1 MSQTS
6 TSPASTTYRTAPA
19 ETTGMPGG
27 IPFIIGNEAAERFSF
42 YGMKTILAVFMTQYL
57 LSASGEAAYL
67 TDAQARE
74 YVHLFVASAY
84 FFPVLGAIVA
94 DAFLGKYRTIMLL
107 SIVYCIG
114 HGALALIDMPSSF
127 LQATLDPK
135 GWLIAGLFLIAL
147 GSGGIKPC
155 VSAHVGDQFGKS
167 NSHLL
172 ARVFGWFYFS
182 INFGSFFSTLL
193 TPWLL
198 KHYGPGW
205 AFGVPGILMAIA
217 TFVFWLGRHRYIHI
231 PPKGVGFVREAF
243 SKEGLGAMAGLLS
256 IYAFVAVFWSLYDQ
270 SGGAWVLQAAQM
282 DCNFLG
288 IQWIE
293 SQVQAINPL
302 LILCYIPL
310 FAYVIYPVAGKFVKL
325 TALRKIGAGLFLCVV
340 AFGISAFAQQKI
352 DVAQSDFA
360 AKVTPMVAST
370 SIDYPKTIESLREIE
385 RNAVARD
392 MENLLKDAPT
402 NDTAWQDK
410 MAKTM
415 SVGGIAIATDGARH
429 DANWPSIAWQ
439 LLAYLVLTMA
449 EVLVSVTCL
458 EFSYTQAPKKM
469 KSFIMSLYLLS
480 VSAGNFLTAFVNKFT
495 QDADGNSTLVGASYY
510 WFFTY
515 LMLGAAIV
523 YIVVSLF
530 YREKEYIQTAEDAQA

>member
-1 MSQTS
+1 MSHGS
-6 TSPASTTYRTAPA
+6 TPYRSVPT

-84 FFPVLGAIVA
+84 FFPVLGALIA
-94 DAFLGKYRTIMLL
+94 DAFLGKYLTIMLL
-107 SIVYCIG
+107 SIVYCLG
-114 HGALALIDMPSSF
+114 HGALALIDMPGWF
-127 LQATLDPK
+127 LEATFDPK
-135 GWLIAGLFLIAL
+135 GWMVAGLFLIAL

-172 ARVFGWFYFS
+172 SRVFGWFYFS

-198 KHYGPGW
+198 KHHGPGW

-231 PPKGVGFVREAF
+231 PPKGFGFVQEAF
-243 SKEGLGAMAGLLS
+243 SKEGLAALGGLAS

-288 IQWIE
+288 IQWLE
-293 SQVQAINPL
+293 SQIQAINPL

-310 FAYVIYPVAGKFVKL
+310 FAYVIYPVAGTFVKL
-325 TALRKIGAGLFLCVV
+325 TALRKIGAGFVLCVV
-340 AFGISAFAQQKI
+340 AFGISAFAQGKI
-352 DVAQSDFA
+352 DVAQAAFA
-360 AKVTPMVAST
+360 DKVTPMVASA
-370 SIDYPKTIESLREIE
+370 SIDYPKTVDALKAIE
-385 RNAVARD
+385 RNATARD
-392 MENLLKDAPT
+392 IESLLKDAKPT
-402 NDTAWQDK
+402 DSEWQGS
-410 MAKTM
+410 MAKAM
-415 SVGGIAIATDGARH
+415 SVGGIAVASDGTRH
-429 DANWPSIAWQ
+429 DAEWPSIAWQ
-439 LLAYLVLTMA
+439 LLAYLVLTAA

-480 VSAGNFLTAFVNKFT
+480 VSAGNLLTALVNKFT
-495 QDADGNSTLVGASYY
+495 QDEAGNSTLVGASYY

-515 LMLGAAIV
+515 LMLGAAVV
-523 YIVVSLF
+523 YVFVSLF
-530 YREKEYIQTAEDAQA
+530 YREKEYIQTADDAAA